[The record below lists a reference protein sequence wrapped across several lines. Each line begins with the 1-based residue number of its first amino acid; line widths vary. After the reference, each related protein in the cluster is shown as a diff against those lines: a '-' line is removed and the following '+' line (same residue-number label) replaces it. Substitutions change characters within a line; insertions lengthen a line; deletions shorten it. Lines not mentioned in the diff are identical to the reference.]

1 MRLTLKSKLVVS
13 YVAVSAFLAVSLFAV
28 SAYYLDRQFQIYVS
42 HKQDMKNVEVVDA
55 ISANFAGGGNPDD
68 KFLNFAD
75 EFGHSMLEQGVV
87 IMVYDAAGNLIYCPS
102 AETPGC
108 VHMAEDSA
116 SAPNDVCPQFDGTYA
131 KESFPIERDGA
142 VVGSVTLGY
151 HHPFYYSESDRSFLS
166 AYNRAFS
173 GMAAVFFAI
182 AVTIGLVMAGMIAG
196 PIISMTKRTREIAD
210 GNYHGDAVI
219 TGTKEIDE
227 LSSSVAHLA
236 ESLKTQFMLKKRMA
250 DAYSH
255 EFRTPLSVLQSN
267 LEAMIDGIWQ
277 PDRERLESLLAETLR
292 ISRMVSDID
301 RLVQAGGAD
310 SPIEKKRADIAAM
323 TERILKGFEASA
335 AEKGVKLRFEGGKC
349 EAHVDPDKFS
359 QVIMNLVSNAVKYTN
374 SGGRVK
380 VTAGK
385 DKDNAVL
392 SVEDDG
398 IGIDGRDMPYI
409 FEHLY
414 RTDESRTRDS
424 GGNGIGLSVAKAIVE
439 NHGGRI
445 EVKSRPG
452 EGSVFTV
459 KVPLGSIKQQDQNLG
474 RCPNPAEFALEPPA
488 GSGIRSTVSAD

>member
-1 MRLTLKSKLVVS
+1 
-13 YVAVSAFLAVSLFAV
+13 VAVSAFLAISLFAV

-42 HKQDMKNVEVVDA
+42 HKQDMKNMEIVDA
-55 ISANFAGGGNPDD
+55 ISANFADSGENPDAE
-68 KFLNFAD
+68 FLNFAD
-75 EFGHSMLEQGVV
+75 EFGRSMLEQGVV
-87 IMVYDAAGNLIYCPS
+87 IMVYDARGKLLYCPTV
-102 AETPGC
+102 EIQGC
-108 VHMAEDSA
+108 VHMTEGSA
-116 SAPNDVCPQFDGTYA
+116 SSPNDACPQFDGAYA
-131 KESFPIERDGA
+131 KESFAIERDGRA
-142 VVGSVTLGY
+142 VGSVTLGY

-173 GMAAVFFAI
+173 GMSVVFFAI

-210 GNYHGDAVI
+210 GNYYGDAVV

-236 ESLKTQFMLKKRMA
+236 ESLRTQFMLKKRMA

-277 PDRERLESLLAETLR
+277 PDRERLESILAETLR

-301 RLVQAGGAD
+301 RLVQAGGGE
-310 SPIEKKRADIAAM
+310 SPIEKKPVDVTAM

-335 AEKGVKLRFEGGKC
+335 AEKGVELSFEGKKC
-349 EAHVDPDKFS
+349 EAKVDPDKFS

-380 VTAGK
+380 VTAGE
-385 DKDNAVL
+385 DGNDAVL

-459 KVPLGSIKQQDQNLG
+459 KAPLGGKAN
-474 RCPNPAEFALEPPA
+474 
-488 GSGIRSTVSAD
+488 

>member
-1 MRLTLKSKLVVS
+1 
-13 YVAVSAFLAVSLFAV
+13 VAVSAFLAISLFAV

-42 HKQDMKNVEVVDA
+42 HKQDMKNMEIVDA
-55 ISANFAGGGNPDD
+55 ISASFADSCGNPDAE
-68 KFLNFAD
+68 FLNFAD

-87 IMVYDAAGNLIYCPS
+87 IMVYDARGKLLYCPTV
-102 AETPGC
+102 ETQGC
-108 VHMAEDSA
+108 VHMTEGSA
-116 SAPNDVCPQFDGTYA
+116 SSPNDACPQFDGAYA
-131 KESFPIERDGA
+131 KESFAIERGGRA
-142 VVGSVTLGY
+142 VGSVTLGY

-173 GMAAVFFAI
+173 GMSVVFFAI

-210 GNYHGDAVI
+210 GNYYGDTVI

-236 ESLKTQFMLKKRMA
+236 ESLRTQFMLKKRMA

-277 PDRERLESLLAETLR
+277 PDRERLESILAETLR

-301 RLVQAGGAD
+301 RLVQAGGGE
-310 SPIEKKRADIAAM
+310 SPIEKKPADITAM

-335 AEKGVKLRFEGGKC
+335 AEKGVELSFEGEKC
-349 EAHVDPDKFS
+349 EAKVDPDKFS

-380 VTAGK
+380 VTAGEEN
-385 DKDNAVL
+385 DNAVL

-414 RTDESRTRDS
+414 RTDESRARDS

-459 KVPLGSIKQQDQNLG
+459 KVPLGGKAN
-474 RCPNPAEFALEPPA
+474 
-488 GSGIRSTVSAD
+488 

>member
-1 MRLTLKSKLVVS
+1 LKLTLKSKLVAS
-13 YVAVSAFLAVSLFAV
+13 YVAVSAFLAISLFAV

-42 HKQDMKNVEVVDA
+42 HKQDMKNMEVVDA
-55 ISANFAGGGNPDD
+55 ISANFAGGGNPDSG
-68 KFLNFAD
+68 FLNFAD
-75 EFGHSMLEQGVV
+75 EFGRSMLEQGVV
-87 IMVYDAAGNLIYCPS
+87 IMVYDALGNLIYCPS
-102 AETPGC
+102 VDALECG
-108 VHMAEDSA
+108 HMAEDSA
-116 SAPNDVCPQFDGTYA
+116 PAPNDVCPQFDGVYA
-131 KESFPIERDGA
+131 QESFPIERGGVA
-142 VVGSVTLGY
+142 VGSVTLGY

-173 GMAAVFFAI
+173 GMSAVFFAI

-236 ESLKTQFMLKKRMA
+236 ESLRTQFMLKKRMA

-267 LEAMIDGIWQ
+267 LEAMIDGIWT
-277 PDRERLESLLAETLR
+277 PDSERLKSLLAETLR

-301 RLVQAGGAD
+301 RLVQAD
-310 SPIEKKRADIAAM
+310 SAEAPVEKKPTDIAAM

-335 AEKGVKLRFEGGKC
+335 AEKGVELRFGGGEC

-380 VTAGK
+380 VTAGENEN
-385 DKDNAVL
+385 NALL

-398 IGIDGRDMPYI
+398 IGIDGRDMPYV

-414 RTDESRTRDS
+414 RTDESRARDS

-439 NHGGRI
+439 NHGGVI

-459 KVPLGSIKQQDQNLG
+459 KVPIGNKVYI
-474 RCPNPAEFALEPPA
+474 
-488 GSGIRSTVSAD
+488 